1 MVADQAWSEVAE
13 ARTSLC
19 WHHGEPHDTAALLL
33 YKQLGSWYM
42 THTLLVCHLQAAHIH
57 ALTHCGKP
65 YDTAVFVK

>member
-42 THTLLVCHLQAAHIH
+42 THTLEQSLQQHLQVIVC
-57 ALTHCGKP
+57 LKP
-65 YDTAVFVK
+65 A